1 MTNLGATSLVVN
13 AAVQKSMFGSIQDLQ
28 VPVKQSQMALRHP
41 DTQELLLLLLLLFLR
56 NNPEAIQGT
65 IESPH

>member
-41 DTQELLLLLLLLFLR
+41 DTQELLLLLLFLR

>member
-13 AAVQKSMFGSIQDLQ
+13 AAVQKNMFGSIQDPQ

-41 DTQELLLLLLLLFLR
+41 DTQESSLLLLFLR

-65 IESPH
+65 TESPH